1 MNDVVLDASALLA
14 VLRSEPGTEG
24 VEPRLE
30 GAGIGAV
37 NLSEVIAKLDEDG
50 VPEAEIRRAIG
61 RLELDVHAFDAQHAF
76 AAGLL
81 RRSTRAL
88 GLSFGDRACL
98 ALAQSLGASALTADR
113 SWSRVDLGIA
123 IEVIR

>member
-1 MNDVVLDASALLA
+1 
-14 VLRSEPGTEG
+14 
-24 VEPRLE
+24 
-30 GAGIGAV
+30 
-37 NLSEVIAKLDEDG
+37 VIAKLDEDG
-50 VPEAEIRRAIG
+50 VPEAEIRRAIA

-81 RRSTRAL
+81 RRSTRAF

-98 ALAQSLGASALTADR
+98 ALAQSLGALALTADR
-113 SWSRVDLGIA
+113 SWSRLDLGIA